1 MEDDQIWS
9 YSILVVFHFGRLPFW
24 SSSILI
30 VFHFSCLPF
39 WSSSIFGRLPF
50 LFVFHFC
57 SFSNLV
63 IFHFGRLPFWS
74 SSILVVFHSR
84 FWLTSDHI
92 TTPNL
97 YLSPIFFPSSPHFH
111 SLHVTRI
118 FSVKRPQIYFDLL
131 HSSQVGPYLRTWV
144 LKTDRLIT
152 EG

>member
-1 MEDDQIWS
+1 MGSKTKLDCYIVLICDGKKKKKSQNFSGLKLTSIS
-9 YSILVVFHFGRLPFW
+9 VTALIYSSFV
-24 SSSILI
+24 
-30 VFHFSCLPF
+30 CLPF
-39 WSSSIFGRLPF
+39 WLSS
-50 LFVFHFC
+50 V
-57 SFSNLV
+57 LV
-63 IFHFGRLPFWS
+63 VFHFGRLPFWS

-97 YLSPIFFPSSPHFH
+97 YLSPIFFPSSLHFH

-118 FSVKRPQIYFDLL
+118 FSVKRPQIYFDLF

>member
-1 MEDDQIWS
+1 MGRSSSIIVLFHFCCLPFWS
-9 YSILVVFHFGRLPFW
+9 SSIYVVFRFGRLPFWSSYILVFFHFGRLPFW
-24 SSSILI
+24 SSSILF
-30 VFHFSCLPF
+30 VYHFGHLPF
-39 WSSSIFGRLPF
+39 WSST
-50 LFVFHFC
+50 
-57 SFSNLV
+57 
-63 IFHFGRLPFWS
+63 
-74 SSILVVFHSR
+74 ILVVFHSR

-97 YLSPIFFPSSPHFH
+97 YLSPIFFPSSPHFQ

-118 FSVKRPQIYFDLL
+118 FSVKRPQIYFDLF